1 MPASPEGETK
11 ASPLHMA
18 EVLDRADR
26 TEIAAPATRFAVG
39 TAAAPGALRR
49 FGRWLGSDRIFPRI
63 PFLLVELLFVLVIF
77 VPFLLTIYISVL
89 KWRANRPFETA
100 YFSGLENYEAVLTS
114 DLFWLSIART
124 FYFAGVA
131 VVVELV
137 VGFVLAMLVHQCT
150 RSKKFYTTMFLIP
163 MMIVPIVVGYNFSM
177 IYIDSGPLNQLLAP
191 FLERFGID
199 PRIRWL
205 SDPVAAQL
213 AIIIADI
220 WQWTSLT
227 FLIFLSGFSAL
238 PRQLIDAA
246 RVMGATPWQIFWRVQ
261 LPLLKPAIV
270 IAVII
275 RSMEA
280 LKMFDPVVLL
290 TFGGPGTST
299 QTVAYFLWEQVWVFN
314 KFSFGAAAS
323 VLLLI
328 MFSVLIYVGIYLL
341 IRQRSTVEGRA

>member
-1 MPASPEGETK
+1 MVEVSTSAVPLADAERRSPV
-11 ASPLHMA
+11 S
-18 EVLDRADR
+18 
-26 TEIAAPATRFAVG
+26 RFA
-39 TAAAPGALRR
+39 
-49 FGRWLGSDRIFPRI
+49 RWLASERVFRLI
-63 PFLLVELLFVLVIF
+63 PFVMVEALFILVVLIPFVLTVW
-77 VPFLLTIYISVL
+77 ISLL

-100 YFSGLENYEAVLTS
+100 RFTGLENYETVLTS
-114 DLFWLSIART
+114 DQFWLALGRT

-131 VVVELV
+131 VALELLI
-137 VGFVLAMLVHQCT
+137 GFLLAMLVSRCT
-150 RSKKFYTTMFLIP
+150 RSRKLYTTIFLIP

-177 IYIDSGPLNQLLAP
+177 IYIDSGPLNQILAP

-205 SDPVAAQL
+205 SHPVAAQW
-213 AIIIADI
+213 AIILADV

-227 FLIFLSGFSAL
+227 FLIFLSGFAAL
-238 PRQLIDAA
+238 PRQLVNAA
-246 RVMGATPWQIFWRVQ
+246 RVMGASPWQTFWRVE

-280 LKMFDPVVLL
+280 LKLFDPVVLL

-299 QTVAYFLWEQVWVFN
+299 QTVAYYLWEQVWVFN

-323 VLLLI
+323 ILLLFI
-328 MFSVLIYVGIYLL
+328 FSALIFFGVYMLVS
-341 IRQRSTVEGRA
+341 QRRAVEGNP

>member
-1 MPASPEGETK
+1 MTS
-11 ASPLHMA
+11 
-18 EVLDRADR
+18 R
-26 TEIAAPATRFAVG
+26 
-39 TAAAPGALRR
+39 AAAPGELRGTR
-49 FGRWLGSDRIFPRI
+49 LRLGRWLASERVFRLI
-63 PFLLVELLFVLVIF
+63 PFVLVEGLFLLVVL
-77 VPFLLTIYISVL
+77 VPFLLTIWISLL

-100 YFSGLENYEAVLTS
+100 RFAGLDNYQTVLA
-114 DLFWLSIART
+114 DNQFWLALART

-131 VVVELV
+131 VALELLI
-137 VGFVLAMLVHQCT
+137 GFGLAMLVSRCT
-150 RSKKFYTTMFLIP
+150 SSKKLYTTIFLAP

-177 IYIDSGPLNQLLAP
+177 IYIDSGPLNQILAP

-205 SDPVAAQL
+205 SHPVAAQW
-213 AIIIADI
+213 AIILADV

-238 PRQLIDAA
+238 PRQLINAA
-246 RVMGATPWQIFWRVQ
+246 RVMGASPWQIFWRVQ

-280 LKMFDPVVLL
+280 LKLFDPVVLL

-323 VLLLI
+323 IVLLFIFGFLI
-328 MFSVLIYVGIYLL
+328 FFGIYML
-341 IRQRSTVEGRA
+341 IRQRQAVETQVEGQGGAP

>member
-1 MPASPEGETK
+1 
-11 ASPLHMA
+11 MA
-18 EVLDRADR
+18 EVSARISDLPAPTRASGGV
-26 TEIAAPATRFAVG
+26 A
-39 TAAAPGALRR
+39 RR
-49 FGRWLGSDRIFPRI
+49 LGRWLASDRVFPKI
-63 PFLLVELLFVLVIF
+63 PFLIVEGLFILVIL
-77 VPFLLTIYISVL
+77 VPFILTIWISLL

-100 YFSGLENYEAVLTS
+100 RFSGLENYQDVLAS
-114 DLFWLSIART
+114 ELFWLSLART

-131 VVVELV
+131 VAFELV
-137 VGFVLAMLVHQCT
+137 IGFVLAMLVSQCR
-150 RSKKFYTTMFLIP
+150 RSKKLYTTIFLVP

-191 FLERFGID
+191 FLDAVGID

-205 SDPVAAQL
+205 SHPVAAQW

-238 PRQLIDAA
+238 PAQLVNAA
-246 RVMGATPWQIFWRVQ
+246 RVMGASPWQIFWRVQ
-261 LPLLKPAIV
+261 FPLLKPAIV

-323 VLLLI
+323 ILLLV
-328 MFSVLIYVGIYLL
+328 MFSVLIYAGIWLL
-341 IRQRSTVEGRA
+341 IRQRSVVAARPA

>member
-1 MPASPEGETK
+1 
-11 ASPLHMA
+11 MA
-18 EVLDRADR
+18 EIAVPHTAVADGR
-26 TEIAAPATRFAVG
+26 GGLLRPAK
-39 TAAAPGALRR
+39 
-49 FGRWLGSDRIFPRI
+49 WLGSDRVFPKI
-63 PFLLVELLFVLVIF
+63 PFVLVETLFIL
-77 VPFLLTIYISVL
+77 VILIPFILTIYISLL

-100 YFSGLENYEAVLTS
+100 TFSGLENYEAVLST
-114 DLFWLSIART
+114 DLFWLSLGRT
-124 FYFAGVA
+124 FYFAGTA
-131 VVVELV
+131 VVAELV
-137 VGFVLAMLVHQCT
+137 VGFVLAMLVNQCT
-150 RSKKFYTTMFLIP
+150 ASKKLYTTIFLLP

-191 FLERFGID
+191 FLVPLGID

-205 SDPVAAQL
+205 SDPVAAQF
-213 AIIIADI
+213 AIILADI

-238 PRQLIDAA
+238 PGQLINAA
-246 RVMGATPWQIFWRVQ
+246 RVMGATSWQIFWRVQ

-275 RSMEA
+275 RLMEA
-280 LKMFDPVVLL
+280 LKLFDPVVLL

-323 VLLLI
+323 ILLLI
-328 MFSVLIYVGIYLL
+328 IFSVLIYVGVYLL
-341 IRQRSTVEGRA
+341 VRQRSAIQVRAA

>member
-1 MPASPEGETK
+1 MAEISTSISELASPPK
-11 ASPLHMA
+11 SSRR
-18 EVLDRADR
+18 VLDR
-26 TEIAAPATRFAVG
+26 
-39 TAAAPGALRR
+39 
-49 FGRWLGSDRIFPRI
+49 FGKWLASEHVFKRI
-63 PFLLVELLFVLVIF
+63 PFLAVEGLFLLVIF
-77 VPFLLTIYISVL
+77 IPFVLTIYISLL

-100 YFSGLENYEAVLTS
+100 RFSGLENYEAVLAS
-114 DLFWLSIART
+114 DQFWLAVGRT
-124 FYFAGVA
+124 FYFGGVA
-131 VVVELV
+131 VLFELL
-137 VGFVLAMLVHQCT
+137 VGFALAMLVSQCT
-150 RSKKFYTTMFLIP
+150 ASKRLYTTIFLVP

-191 FLERFGID
+191 LLGGFGID

-205 SDPVAAQL
+205 SDPIAAQW

-227 FLIFLSGFSAL
+227 FLIFLSGFAAL
-238 PRQLIDAA
+238 PSQLIDAA
-246 RVMGATPWQIFWRVQ
+246 RVLGATRSQIFWRVQ

-280 LKMFDPVVLL
+280 LKLFDPVILL

-323 VLLLI
+323 VLLLL
-328 MFSVLIYVGIYLL
+328 MFSVLIFVGIYMLA
-341 IRQRSTVEGRA
+341 RQRNIVIGR

>member
-1 MPASPEGETK
+1 M
-11 ASPLHMA
+11 
-18 EVLDRADR
+18 V
-26 TEIAAPATRFAVG
+26 EITARSGGTTVG
-39 TAAAPGALRR
+39 TPAAGRAFER
-49 FGRWLGSDRIFPRI
+49 FGRWLASERVFKNI
-63 PFLLVELLFVLVIF
+63 PFVLVEGLFILVIF
-77 VPFLLTIYISVL
+77 IPFLLTIYISLL

-100 YFSGLENYEAVLTS
+100 RFSGLENYEAVLAN
-114 DLFWLSIART
+114 DQFWLAVGRT
-124 FYFAGVA
+124 FYFAGFA
-131 VVVELV
+131 VVIELL
-137 VGFVLAMLVHQCT
+137 VGFVLAMLVAQCK
-150 RSKKFYTTMFLIP
+150 RSKKLYTTIFLMP

-191 FLERFGID
+191 VLERFGID

-205 SDPVAAQL
+205 SDPIAAQW
-213 AIIIADI
+213 AIIIADV

-238 PRQLIDAA
+238 PQQLVNAA
-246 RVMGATPWQIFWRVQ
+246 RIMGATRWQIFWRVE

-280 LKMFDPVVLL
+280 LKMFDPVILL

-299 QTVAYFLWEQVWVFN
+299 QTVAYYLWEQVWVFN

-323 VLLLI
+323 IVLLV
-328 MFSVLIYVGIYLL
+328 MFSVLIFCGIYVL
-341 IRQRSTVEGRA
+341 IRQRGIVEGRPG

>member
-1 MPASPEGETK
+1 
-11 ASPLHMA
+11 MA
-18 EVLDRADR
+18 
-26 TEIAAPATRFAVG
+26 EIAAPIIDSPAG
-39 TAAAPGALRR
+39 TPTADGAYRRLRK
-49 FGRWLGSDRIFPRI
+49 WLASERVFRLIPLVLVESLFILVILI
-63 PFLLVELLFVLVIF
+63 PFVLTV
-77 VPFLLTIYISVL
+77 YISLL

-100 YFSGLENYEAVLTS
+100 RFSGLENYESVLTN
-114 DLFWLSIART
+114 DQFWQAVGRT
-124 FYFAGVA
+124 FYFGGVA
-131 VVVELV
+131 VALELV
-137 VGFVLAMLVHQCT
+137 IGFVLAMLVSRCT
-150 RSKKFYTTMFLIP
+150 HSKRLYTTIFLVP

-177 IYIDSGPLNQLLAP
+177 IYIDSGPLNQVLAP
-191 FLERFGID
+191 FLEPFGVD

-205 SDPVAAQL
+205 SHPIAAQW
-213 AIIIADI
+213 AIIIADV

-314 KFSFGAAAS
+314 KFGFGAAAS
-323 VLLLI
+323 VLLLVI
-328 MFSVLIYVGIYLL
+328 FSVLIFFGISML
-341 IRQRSTVEGRA
+341 IRQRQLLAGRSG

>member
-1 MPASPEGETK
+1 MAALPARSPHTRPETR
-11 ASPLHMA
+11 SPWQ
-18 EVLDRADR
+18 
-26 TEIAAPATRFAVG
+26 
-39 TAAAPGALRR
+39 R
-49 FGRWLGSDRIFPRI
+49 FGKWLASDRVFPKI
-63 PFLLVELLFVLVIF
+63 PFVLVEALFFLVIL
-77 VPFLLTIYISVL
+77 VPFVLTIYISLL
-89 KWRANRPFETA
+89 KWRANRPFEQA
-100 YFSGLENYEAVLTS
+100 FFSGFENYAAVLET
-114 DLFWLSIART
+114 DLFWHALGRT
-124 FYFAGVA
+124 FYFSAVA
-131 VVVELV
+131 VGFELF
-137 VGFVLAMLVHQCT
+137 VGFVLAMLVSRCT
-150 RSKKFYTTMFLIP
+150 RSKKLYTTIFLTP

-191 FLERFGID
+191 FLERTGIE

-205 SDPVAAQL
+205 SHPVAAQW
-213 AIIIADI
+213 AIIIADV

-238 PRQLIDAA
+238 PAQLVNAA
-246 RVMGATPWQIFWRVQ
+246 RVMGATPWQTFWRIE

-270 IAVII
+270 IAIVI

-323 VLLLI
+323 ILLLLI
-328 MFSVLIYVGIYLL
+328 FSVLIYAGIYALV
-341 IRQRSTVEGRA
+341 RQRSLVAARPA

>member
-1 MPASPEGETK
+1 
-11 ASPLHMA
+11 MA
-18 EVLDRADR
+18 ESSA
-26 TEIAAPATRFAVG
+26 EISEQQTGRPAGRSAMQRFA
-39 TAAAPGALRR
+39 
-49 FGRWLGSDRIFPRI
+49 RWLASERIFPKI
-63 PFLLVELLFVLVIF
+63 PFVMVESLFIVTILI
-77 VPFLLTIYISVL
+77 PFILTIYISFL

-100 YFSGLENYEAVLTS
+100 QFSGFENYEAVLTS
-114 DLFWLSIART
+114 DQFWLALGRT

-131 VVVELV
+131 VTVELV
-137 VGFVLAMLVHQCT
+137 VGFILAMLVSECT
-150 RSKKFYTTMFLIP
+150 RSKKLYTTILLVP

-191 FLERFGID
+191 FLQPFGID

-205 SDPVAAQL
+205 SHPVAAQF

-238 PRQLIDAA
+238 PRQLINAA

-261 LPLLKPAIV
+261 FPLLKPAIM
-270 IAVII
+270 IAIII

-280 LKMFDPVVLL
+280 LKLFDPVVLL

-323 VLLLI
+323 ILLLLI
-328 MFSVLIYVGIYLL
+328 FSVLIYFGIYLL
-341 IRQRSTVEGRA
+341 IRQSAVGRTA

>member
-1 MPASPEGETK
+1 MTEANTTLPIPTLNANSRPAGGL
-11 ASPLHMA
+11 A
-18 EVLDRADR
+18 
-26 TEIAAPATRFAVG
+26 
-39 TAAAPGALRR
+39 
-49 FGRWLGSDRIFPRI
+49 RWLASERVFRLI
-63 PFLLVELLFVLVIF
+63 PFLLVEGLFVLTIL
-77 VPFLLTIYISVL
+77 VPFALTIWISLL

-100 YFSGLENYEAVLTS
+100 RFAGFENYEAVLTT
-114 DLFWLSIART
+114 DQFWLALART
-124 FYFAGVA
+124 FYFAGAAVA
-131 VVVELV
+131 LELSI
-137 VGFVLAMLVHQCT
+137 GFVLAMLVSKCT
-150 RSKKFYTTMFLIP
+150 QSRRLYTTIFLVP

-177 IYIDSGPLNQLLAP
+177 IYIDSGPLNQILAP
-191 FLERFGID
+191 FMEAFGID

-205 SDPVAAQL
+205 SHPIAAQW

-227 FLIFLSGFSAL
+227 FLIFLSGFAAL
-238 PRQLIDAA
+238 P
-246 RVMGATPWQIFWRVQ
+246 FWWIE

-280 LKMFDPVVLL
+280 LKLFDPVVLL

-323 VLLLI
+323 IVLLIIFSILI
-328 MFSVLIYVGIYLL
+328 FFAIYMLIGH
-341 IRQRSTVEGRA
+341 RRRVEGSAP

>member
-1 MPASPEGETK
+1 
-11 ASPLHMA
+11 MA
-18 EVLDRADR
+18 EISARMSDLPAGARASGGG
-26 TEIAAPATRFAVG
+26 V
-39 TAAAPGALRR
+39 RR
-49 FGRWLGSDRIFPRI
+49 LGKWLASDRVFPKI
-63 PFLLVELLFVLVIF
+63 PFVLVESLFFVVIL
-77 VPFLLTIYISVL
+77 VPFILTIYISLL

-100 YFSGLENYEAVLTS
+100 QFSGFENYEAVLTN
-114 DLFWLSIART
+114 DQFWLAVGRT
-124 FYFAGVA
+124 FYFSGVA
-131 VVVELV
+131 VAVELV
-137 VGFVLAMLVHQCT
+137 AGFVLAMLVSECV
-150 RSKKFYTTMFLIP
+150 RSKKLYTTIFLVP

-177 IYIDSGPLNQLLAP
+177 IYIDSGPLNQILAP
-191 FLERFGID
+191 LLERFDID

-205 SDPVAAQL
+205 SDPVAAQW
-213 AIIIADI
+213 AIILADI

-238 PRQLIDAA
+238 PKQLVNAA

-261 LPLLKPAIV
+261 FPLLKPAIV
-270 IAVII
+270 IAIII

-341 IRQRSTVEGRA
+341 IRQRGAVEGRA

>member
-1 MPASPEGETK
+1 MVQISAGISDSRPGKPAEQGVLHRLSK
-11 ASPLHMA
+11 WLAS
-18 EVLDRADR
+18 ERV
-26 TEIAAPATRFAVG
+26 
-39 TAAAPGALRR
+39 
-49 FGRWLGSDRIFPRI
+49 FPKI
-63 PFLLVELLFVLVIF
+63 PYVLVEALFIVTIF
-77 VPFLLTIYISVL
+77 VPFILMIYISVL

-100 YFSGLENYEAVLTS
+100 TFSGFANYEDVLTS
-114 DLFWLSIART
+114 DLFWLSVGRT
-124 FYFAGVA
+124 FYFAGAAVA
-131 VVVELV
+131 VELV
-137 VGFVLAMLVHQCT
+137 VGFVLAMLVNQCT
-150 RSKKFYTTMFLIP
+150 GSKKLYTTIFLVP

-177 IYIDSGPLNQLLAP
+177 IYIDSGPLNQILAP
-191 FLERFGID
+191 VLQPFGID

-205 SDPVAAQL
+205 SHPVAAQL
-213 AIIIADI
+213 AIILADI

-238 PRQLIDAA
+238 PKQLVNAA

-261 LPLLKPAIV
+261 FPLLKPAIV

-280 LKMFDPVVLL
+280 LKLFDPVVLL

-323 VLLLI
+323 ILLLI
-328 MFSVLIYVGIYLL
+328 MFSALIYLGIYLL
-341 IRQRSTVEGRA
+341 ISQRSAVEERAA